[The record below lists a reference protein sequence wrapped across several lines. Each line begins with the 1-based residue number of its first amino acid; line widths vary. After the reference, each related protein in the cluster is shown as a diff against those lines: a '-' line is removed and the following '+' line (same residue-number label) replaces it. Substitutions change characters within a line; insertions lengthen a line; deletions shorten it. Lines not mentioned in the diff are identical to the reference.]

1 VCVCVCAVAIL
12 AQATA
17 GPLPLVYSPPT
28 ADAMAESIIAELH
41 GRLLRGIAAE
51 TTVHYQ
57 GLRAAASHL
66 RRTGLLDSRLAKK
79 LAAIDGAFAISR
91 HITVVSAE
99 QCVSEVL
106 SAIAFEV
113 KVAAE
118 KENTEKETAEGLEE
132 VMVNK
137 TAAKVKADAEKAEQV
152 KADEEQATKEVAEK
166 KASLEKI
173 AEQKAVEEKA
183 AKVAEEAAAKDKD
196 DAEKAAKAKA
206 AEEQAAKAHA
216 AHEAHKAI
224 VGKVLA
230 RVGYHVPTPLF
241 LELVAQVYAKE
252 EPHLVAH
259 GANEKKTA
267 AEEQVA
273 NNEVAKRKEAA
284 VATAKGKTD
293 SMEKAAPKELTAK
306 KAKVSKFDSVDMEL
320 EALAHRIGSMPSA
333 AEECEWRRRG
343 WR

>member
-1 VCVCVCAVAIL
+1 
-12 AQATA
+12 
-17 GPLPLVYSPPT
+17 
-28 ADAMAESIIAELH
+28 LH

-79 LAAIDGAFAISR
+79 LAAIDCAYAISR

-118 KENTEKETAEGLEE
+118 KESTEKETADELEE
-132 VMVNK
+132 FMVNK
-137 TAAKVKADAEKAEQV
+137 LAEVKVAEQKSADEKAAKGQIAAKVKADAEEAEVV
-152 KADEEQATKEVAEK
+152 KAAEKQATKEAEE
-166 KASLEKI
+166 KAALEKI
-173 AEQKAVEEKA
+173 AEQKAAEEKA
-183 AKVAEEAAAKDKD
+183 AKVAEEAAAKYKA
-196 DAEKAAKAKA
+196 DAEQAAQARA
-206 AEEQAAKAHA
+206 AEEQATKERA
-216 AHEAHKAI
+216 AREARNVI
-224 VGKVLA
+224 VAKVLA
-230 RVGYHVPTPLF
+230 REGHLVPAHRF
-241 LELVAQVYAKE
+241 LELVAQEYAKQ

-259 GANEKKTA
+259 GANAKETA

-273 NNEVAKRKEAA
+273 NKEVAKRMEAA
-284 VATAKGKTD
+284 LAAAKGKAD
-293 SMEKAAPKELTAK
+293 STEKAPPKEQTAK
-306 KAKVSKFDSVDMEL
+306 KAKLSKFDCVDLEL
-320 EALAHRIGSMPSA
+320 EALARRIGSMPSA
-333 AEECEWRRRG
+333 AEEYEWHSRG